1 MAYGPLPLQTR
12 SSNTLQTVN
21 FHNYSALKI
30 IVLTGELSGEIHAY
44 NLVKALSNSLR
55 IEFSGMGSKMLQE
68 AGTRIIYDYRNISVT
83 GISEIL
89 GKLSY
94 IREALNI
101 TKQHIVREKPSLLI
115 LVDFPGF
122 NLKIAKFAK
131 KHGVPVVY
139 FIPPQVWAWR
149 RSRIHKIH
157 DRVDKVLCVLPFEKK
172 LYEEYGIDAT
182 YVGHPF
188 LNTVKPVFSKTE
200 FYQNV
205 GVEPEGPVIT
215 ILPGSRENEVD
226 KHMPILL
233 SIITKLSQQVHNPT
247 ILLPLAENI
256 DHHLVEKHFKGFHK
270 IKVLK
275 GWSYDA
281 MAYSDIAIAAS
292 GSVTLEAAILGT
304 PTIVIYKIS
313 PLSFFLAKMLVDVQY
328 ISLPNIIANKEV
340 FPEFIQQLNPE
351 KIAEKA
357 LYMLKNG
364 RENIK
369 DDIKTIRDKL
379 GEFDSYQRAKD
390 EILHIIERNYGSL
403 PQTS

>member
-1 MAYGPLPLQTR
+1 LPLQTR
-12 SSNTLQTVN
+12 SSNTLQTAN
-21 FHNYSALKI
+21 SHNYPALKI
-30 IVLTGELSGEIHAY
+30 VVLTGELSGEIHAY
-44 NLVKALSNSLR
+44 HLVRALSNSLR
-55 IEFSGMGSKMLQE
+55 IEFSGMGSKRLQE
-68 AGTRIIYDYRNISVT
+68 AGARIIYDYRNISVT
-83 GISEIL
+83 GISEIF

-101 TKQHIVREKPSLLI
+101 MKQHIIREKPSLLI

-131 KHGVPVVY
+131 RHGVPVIY

-149 RSRIHKIH
+149 RSRIRKIR
-157 DRVDKVLCVLPFEKK
+157 DRVDKVLCVLPFEKE
-172 LYEEYGIDAT
+172 LYEENGIDVT

-188 LNTVKPVFSKTE
+188 LNTVKPLFSKTE

-233 SIITKLSQQVHNPT
+233 SIIAKLSQQVRNPT

-256 DHHLVEKHFKGFHK
+256 DSHLVEKHFTGSHK

-281 MAYSDIAIAAS
+281 LAYSDIAIAAS

-313 PLSFFLAKMLVDVQY
+313 SLSFFLAKMLVDVQY
-328 ISLPNIIANKEV
+328 VSLPNIIANKEV